1 MTYNETSFFNVL
13 CKFSVLGEK
22 AVARVDHVNLVLK
35 CNFDDFIASQV
46 CSDGSVLA
54 SVSNLIGL
62 IGLLPVHTEAV
73 LMAVDSDRVE
83 GQLMGSTENTYRN
96 FSTIGN

>member
-22 AVARVDHVNLVLK
+22 AVARVDHVSLMLK
-35 CNFDDFIASQV
+35 RNFDDFIAGQV

-54 SVSNLIGL
+54 SVSNLVGL
-62 IGLLPVHTEAV
+62 VGLLPMHAEAV
-73 LMAVDSDRVE
+73 LMAVDSDCME